1 MSGKTFR
8 GNFTQQEPIPEDAI
22 AAAVE
27 VLRSGRLHRYNVVAG
42 EEPQAALLERDYA
55 AWQGARYCLATT
67 SGGAA
72 LQIALRALGVRP
84 GDRVLTNAF
93 TLAPVPGAIHA
104 VGAEPVLVDITQ
116 DLVIDLDDLARK
128 ATASGARVLML
139 SLMRGHL
146 PDMDQVM
153 DVATTHGLTVV
164 EDCAHTMGAR
174 WDGRLSGSFGTI
186 GCFST
191 QTYKHLNSGEG
202 GFLVTDDPRMMA
214 RAIILSG
221 SYMLYDRHGTPPGP
235 EAFADARY
243 EMPNLS
249 ARMDNLRA
257 AILRPQLVRLNDNIA
272 RWNERHAAL
281 EAILRTCPAIALPHR
296 PDKALRVGS
305 SIQFR
310 LPGIDAD
317 AARSFV
323 DATAARGVE
332 LKWFG
337 AAEPAGYTST
347 WHSWRYLPRQSL
359 TRTDRILSTL
369 FDMRIPLTF
378 SIDDCR
384 TIGHIL
390 VEEATALTAG
400 APT

>member
-1 MSGKTFR
+1 MNGKTFR

-55 AWQGARYCLATT
+55 AWQGARYCLATA

-72 LQIALRALGVRP
+72 LQIALRALGVGP

-104 VGAEPVLVDITQ
+104 VGAEPILVDITQ

-146 PDMDQVM
+146 PDMDRVM

-191 QTYKHLNSGEG
+191 QTYKHMNSGEG
-202 GFLVTDDPRMMA
+202 GFLVTDDPRIMA

-221 SYMLYDRHGTPPGP
+221 SYMLYDRHGTPPPP

-257 AILRPQLVRLNDNIA
+257 AILRPQLARLNDNIA

-281 EAILRTCPAIALPHR
+281 EVILRGCPAIALPDR

-317 AARSFV
+317 AAQGFLDS
-323 DATAARGVE
+323 TAARGVE

-347 WHSWRYLPRQSL
+347 WRSWRYLPEQSL

>member
-1 MSGKTFR
+1 MNGKTFS

-22 AAAVE
+22 AAATE
-27 VLRSGRLHRYNVVAG
+27 VLRSGRLHRYNMVAG
-42 EEPQAALLERDYA
+42 EEPHAALLEREYA
-55 AWQGARYCLATT
+55 AWQGARHCLATT

-104 VGAEPVLVDITQ
+104 VGAEPVLVDITP

-146 PDMDQVM
+146 PDMDRVM
-153 DVATTHGLTVV
+153 DVATSHGLTVV

-202 GFLVTDDPRMMA
+202 GLLVTDDPRIMA

-221 SYMLYDRHGTPPGP
+221 SYMLYDRHGTPPEP

-257 AILRPQLVRLNDNIA
+257 AILRPQLARLNDNIA

-281 EAILRTCPAIALPHR
+281 EAILRTCPAIALPDR

-347 WHSWRYLPRQSL
+347 WRSWRYLSPQSL
-359 TRTDRILSTL
+359 TRTDKILSTL

-378 SIDDCR
+378 SVADCQ
-384 TIGHIL
+384 TIGEIL
-390 VEEATALTAG
+390 VEEATALAAG
-400 APT
+400 ARA